1 MDYMMKNKFWKR
13 CEKRCQL
20 RGASQL
26 KFLPI
31 TYYLLPI
38 THYLLP
44 ITYYPLPIT
53 HYLLPITH
61 YLLPKKY
68 LLPRNYILPKNY
80 LSLPKMLEGGK
91 MPLCLKGLIILF
103 LIVKIYAF
111 FRENEPFL
119 KYKIHF
125 KSIN

>member
-1 MDYMMKNKFWKR
+1 MDAKPNLNKKECNCDGFRSINYVSNIFIRLKFAFEIFFLDLINFR
-13 CEKRCQL
+13 D
-20 RGASQL
+20 ASQL
-26 KFLPI
+26 TF
-31 TYYLLPI
+31 
-38 THYLLP
+38 LP

-53 HYLLPITH
+53 YYP
-61 YLLPKKY
+61 LPKKY

-111 FRENEPFL
+111 FRENESFL
-119 KYKIHF
+119 K
-125 KSIN
+125 